1 MTSSNPF
8 ARISRMA
15 KDLILEKVK
24 QNSIEKY
31 WLIWAN
37 AFIVL
42 VGWAADITIPTLL
55 LLSLETMV
63 LFALSK
69 NTVHV
74 LGPLW
79 MFLFTFAANSVDVSQ
94 NWWWFLMLLAP
105 IAGIIVH
112 IIRFK
117 PQIFSKEN
125 IFKGFTISLILCV
138 ISTSF
143 GGITMARDNWVPP
156 VVICALFILFAFGYL
171 FFTATTPNSKSVAEY
186 IVMIMFTV
194 GILLILQTIVVIAR
208 IGNGEQILEAIS
220 QKNLDYGWGMCNQI
234 APAICVSIPV
244 SLYYLSKAKK
254 LSFIFGIIA
263 TIEYL
268 IILISGSRGVILVG
282 AIVLLAALIYYLIIT
297 PSKLY
302 TLVGYVTILF
312 VFAIFF
318 AALNEQLSTLFNHL
332 INSGIEDNGR
342 VNELWIPGLQLF
354 KNHPL
359 FGVGLDYR
367 LGELK
372 HNSYSPYWYHST
384 PIQILACF
392 GVFGLITYAM
402 LYYWRYK
409 TFVLSIK
416 NPLIFAILCAC
427 LIYDGY
433 SWVDTGFFPPNS
445 FIILLIMTLAAD
457 RAIEP
462 EKLTLESVKLCRF
475 IKKKL
480 DNKNKKA

>member
-1 MTSSNPF
+1 MTYTNPF

-15 KDLILEKVK
+15 KELVLEKVK

-37 AFIVL
+37 AFIVF

-74 LGPLW
+74 LSPLW
-79 MFLFTFAANSVDVSQ
+79 MFLFTFTANSVDVSQ
-94 NWWWFLMLLAP
+94 NWYWFLMLLAP
-105 IAGIIVH
+105 LAGIIIH

-117 PQIFSKEN
+117 PKIFSKGN
-125 IFKGFTISLILCV
+125 ILKGFTISLLLCV

-143 GGITMARDNWVPP
+143 GGITLARDNWVPP

-171 FFTATTPNSKSVAEY
+171 FFTVTTPNSKSVSEY
-186 IVMIMFTV
+186 IAMIMFTV
-194 GILLILQTIVVIAR
+194 GLLLILQTIVVIAR
-208 IGNGEQILEAIS
+208 IGNGEEILNAIS
-220 QKNLDYGWGMCNQI
+220 QKSLNYGWGWCNQI
-234 APAICVSIPV
+234 APAICVAIPV

-254 LSFIFGIIA
+254 LSFIYGIIA
-263 TIEYL
+263 ALEYF
-268 IILISGSRGVILVG
+268 IILLSGSRGVILVG
-282 AIVLLAALIYYLIIT
+282 AVVLFAALIYYMIKT
-297 PSKLY
+297 TSRLY
-302 TLVGYVTILF
+302 TIVGYIAILF

-318 AALNEQLSTLFNHL
+318 AVLNDKLTMLFNHL
-332 INSGIEDNGR
+332 LNSGIEDNGR
-342 VNELWIPGLQLF
+342 VDELWIPGLQLF
-354 KNHPL
+354 KDNPI

-367 LGELK
+367 LGEKK

-392 GVFGLITYAM
+392 GTFGLITYAI

-409 TFVLSIK
+409 TFFLSIK

-462 EKLTLESVKLCRF
+462 EKLTLETVKLSRF

-480 DNKNKKA
+480 DNKNKKV